1 VATSPG
7 DNVPETIAILD
18 FGSQYTQLIARRVRE
33 FGVFCRIHH
42 CSVPL
47 DELRSPELRGVILSG
62 GPMSTYDEGAPQLDP
77 AILELGVPI
86 LGICYGMYALSL
98 ACGGQISPGTRGGEY
113 GRTVFQVSKGSV
125 ASMNALFEGVSD
137 ESVVWM
143 SHGDQVTGLP
153 PGFEVIG
160 SSDPCPIAA
169 IARKDGRVFGL
180 QFHPEVTHSAEGSSI
195 LRGFLYQVCQV
206 SGDWTMGNFIENA
219 KQKIRDQVGESGRVV
234 LGLSGGVDSSVAAL
248 LLHEAIGD
256 RLDAIFVDN
265 GLLRLDERTEV
276 ETMFREEFSV
286 RLHVVDASAD
296 FLDDLAGI
304 SEPEEKRK
312 RIGHRF
318 IDVFK
323 EEARKCDGASFLA
336 QGTLY
341 PDVIESVSATGG
353 PSVTIKTHHNVGGL
367 PAELGFSLVE
377 PFRELFKDEVRQV
390 GRLLGLP
397 DRILNRHPF
406 PGPGLAVRVL
416 GEISK
421 ERLDILRAADA
432 IFRHELRESG
442 WEQQT
447 QQAFVVLL
455 PVRTVGVQGDFRT
468 YGYACAIRAV
478 TTEDFMTADF
488 AHLPYELLAR
498 VSSRITNEVREINRV
513 TYDVT
518 SKPPGTIEWE

>member
-1 VATSPG
+1 M
-7 DNVPETIAILD
+7 PETIAILD

-33 FGVFCRIHH
+33 LGVFCRIHH
-42 CSVPL
+42 CSVPIE
-47 DELRSPELRGVILSG
+47 ELRSKDLRGVILSG
-62 GPMSTYDEGAPQLDP
+62 GPASTYEDGAPRLDP
-77 AILELGVPI
+77 MILQLGVPI
-86 LGICYGMYALSL
+86 LGICYGMYVLAL
-98 ACGGQISPGTRGGEY
+98 ACGGQISPGTAGGEY
-113 GRTVFQVSKGSV
+113 GRAVFRVGKGSV
-125 ASMNALFEGVSD
+125 ASMNALFAGVSE
-137 ESVVWM
+137 ESVMWM
-143 SHGDQVTGLP
+143 SHGDQVSALP

-169 IARKDGRVFGL
+169 MARKDGRVFGL
-180 QFHPEVTHSAEGSSI
+180 QFHPEVTHSNEGSKV
-195 LRGFLYQVCQV
+195 LRSFLYQVCQV
-206 SGDWTMGNFIENA
+206 SGDWTMGNFIEAA
-219 KQKIRDQVGESGRVV
+219 KKRIRDQVGSDGRVV

-248 LLHEAIGD
+248 LIHEAIGD

-265 GLLRLDERTEV
+265 GLLRKDERTEV
-276 ETMFREEFSV
+276 EAMFREQFAV
-286 RLHVVDASAD
+286 RLHVIDASAD
-296 FLDDLAGI
+296 FLADLAGI

-323 EEARKCDGASFLA
+323 KEARRCDGATFLA

-353 PSVTIKTHHNVGGL
+353 PSATIKTHHNVGGL
-367 PAELGFSLVE
+367 PAELGFTLVE
-377 PFRELFKDEVRQV
+377 PFRELFKDEVRKV

-397 DRILNRHPF
+397 DKILNRHPF

-416 GEISK
+416 GEITREK
-421 ERLDILRAADA
+421 LDVLRAADA
-432 IFRHELRESG
+432 IFRHELSASG
-442 WEQQT
+442 WEQKT

-455 PVRTVGVQGDFRT
+455 PVRTVGVQGDYRT
-468 YGYACAIRAV
+468 YGYACVIRAV

-488 AHLPYELLAR
+488 AHLPYDLLAR
-498 VSSRITNEVREINRV
+498 VSSRITNEVREVNRV